1 MKFQNKLIL
10 AFAGTAVLVVLI
22 MGLCQMLSIRHRLQ
36 RLNSDNLTLLD
47 QQQHD
52 RATSVNDALQ
62 FSMQRFLN
70 KGEMEVFGDVAK
82 LQQQISGFKEFS
94 LYDQKGVIAYS
105 SDHRMLK
112 QAMAAELKSRLY
124 QQPEKFMRETDAGI
138 EIYQPLVAQKSC
150 MDCHADFK
158 VGDVCGVTACRFSN
172 EALATMKEQSAKGAK
187 QIDAA
192 GFLSSL
198 AAMVVG
204 LLIVGPI
211 TFLIT
216 RSITRPIL
224 RVAEDLSMASTETAS
239 AAAQLGVAGN
249 SLVETAS
256 LEAAGS
262 EESAASVN
270 EMRDQVRKS
279 NGFTDGA
286 SNIMKENI
294 RKSAESL
301 RAIVE
306 MNQRMGE
313 MEADSGEMHKVIKTI
328 DELAFQTNIL
338 ALNAAVEAARAGAAG
353 TGFAVVAEEVRALAM
368 RSAEAAKRTQNLFD
382 NMARR
387 VTEGAAAT
395 KGINDNFEAIVETA
409 TELGDKF
416 EKITVTGQEISQG
429 LDQVTTAAEQNAD
442 AAQKVAAISEETSA
456 ASEELGAQASAMRD
470 IVNRLDQIVHGTRGG
485 EHSSASRN
493 AVEPGPG
500 VVKRAQPRP
509 TPLSRNGHPGPNGS
523 GTAQSR
529 KTAQSR

>member
-1 MKFQNKLIL
+1 MKK
-10 AFAGTAVLVVLI
+10 
-22 MGLCQMLSIRHRLQ
+22 
-36 RLNSDNLTLLD
+36 
-47 QQQHD
+47 
-52 RATSVNDALQ
+52 
-62 FSMQRFLN
+62 
-70 KGEMEVFGDVAK
+70 
-82 LQQQISGFKEFS
+82 
-94 LYDQKGVIAYS
+94 
-105 SDHRMLK
+105 
-112 QAMAAELKSRLY
+112 
-124 QQPEKFMRETDAGI
+124 
-138 EIYQPLVAQKSC
+138 
-150 MDCHADFK
+150 
-158 VGDVCGVTACRFSN
+158 
-172 EALATMKEQSAKGAK
+172 QSAKGAK
-187 QIDAA
+187 QIDEA

-198 AAMVVG
+198 AAMAVG

-211 TFLIT
+211 AFLIT

-224 RVAEDLSMASTETAS
+224 RVAKDLSMASTETAA

-256 LEAAGS
+256 REAAGS

-313 MEADSGEMHKVIKTI
+313 MQADSGEMHKIIKTI

-368 RSAEAAKRTQNLFD
+368 RSAAAAKRTQNLLD

-456 ASEELGAQASAMRD
+456 ASEELGAQATAMRE
-470 IVNRLDQIVHGTRGG
+470 IVNRLDEIVHGARGG
-485 EHSSASRN
+485 GHSSAGRI
-493 AVEPGPG
+493 AVEKGP
-500 VVKRAQPRP
+500 VVVSRAQPHNAACA
-509 TPLSRNGHPGPNGS
+509 RNGHPGPNGS
-523 GTAQSR
+523 GTARSR
-529 KTAQSR
+529 KTAPSR